1 MHLGPAYDRT
11 KFYERLE
18 TFADAY
24 IENKRP
30 LTAIQ
35 CAMHGFVDT
44 HQLEGPNHDI
54 AKLECVDCQGTNY
67 VIDISNID
75 EHSVRCTY
83 IVIDMQSEHV
93 YTDRVVLIV
102 NQVVEK
108 YTSGLYTF
116 HRDGCFWKT
125 NACPGNK

>member
-1 MHLGPAYDRT
+1 MTQAYDRA

-35 CAMHGFVDT
+35 CAMHGFADT

-54 AKLECVDCQGTNY
+54 AKLECVECKGTNY
-67 VIDISNID
+67 VIDISNTD
-75 EHSVRCTY
+75 EQSVRCTY
-83 IVIDMQSEHV
+83 LS
-93 YTDRVVLIV
+93 
-102 NQVVEK
+102 
-108 YTSGLYTF
+108 LYV
-116 HRDGCFWKT
+116 DE
-125 NACPGNK
+125 